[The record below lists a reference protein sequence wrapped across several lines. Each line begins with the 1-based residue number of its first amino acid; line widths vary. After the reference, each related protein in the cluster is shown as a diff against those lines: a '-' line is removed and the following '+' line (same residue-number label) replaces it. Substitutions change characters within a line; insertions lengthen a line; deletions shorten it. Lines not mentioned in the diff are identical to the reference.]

1 MVACSGCPG
10 ADGSGGARDTHYLG
24 QGDTLDPAFILEMKA
39 WMMFNV
45 TRRDAAMVDEEEDE
59 EEDEK
64 EDMFQDLVAAFHNRA
79 DDDLD
84 DIKA

>member
-1 MVACSGCPG
+1 MPLKGGGKPTG

-45 TRRDAAMVDEEEDE
+45 TFNSDRPFRM
-59 EEDEK
+59 
-64 EDMFQDLVAAFHNRA
+64 LTCRAFSP
-79 DDDLD
+79 
-84 DIKA
+84 